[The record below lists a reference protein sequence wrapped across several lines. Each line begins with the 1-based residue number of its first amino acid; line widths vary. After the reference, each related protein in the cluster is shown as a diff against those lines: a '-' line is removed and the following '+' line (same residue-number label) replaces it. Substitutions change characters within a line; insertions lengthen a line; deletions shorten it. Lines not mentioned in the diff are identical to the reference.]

1 MKHKK
6 QFQSNIAKMFIYVQI
21 NIQISY
27 FKKRAIKAFSYF
39 DLVNPLPAKISI
51 FYGNFRIKPFK
62 NPSQYMLLLVPDITG
77 SGPTEYIGT
86 VGIFGTYIAL
96 TGGGHIRPIHIRL
109 SPLDLK
115 MFRRTYRLPGRL
127 PEGPS
132 KIEWQIIAFATAD
145 IYFFH
150 FFAKT
155 CSFAHT
161 LNVFSQI

>member
-1 MKHKK
+1 MQILGLLRMYFGAVAVEVKT
-6 QFQSNIAKMFIYVQI
+6 FLLLFRLALAILWPI
-21 NIQISY
+21 NICI
-27 FKKRAIKAFSYF
+27 
-39 DLVNPLPAKISI
+39 P
-51 FYGNFRIKPFK
+51 
-62 NPSQYMLLLVPDITG
+62 
-77 SGPTEYIGT
+77 
-86 VGIFGTYIAL
+86 
-96 TGGGHIRPIHIRL
+96 
-109 SPLDLK
+109 PLDLK
-115 MFRRTYRLPGRL
+115 MFLRIYRLPGRL